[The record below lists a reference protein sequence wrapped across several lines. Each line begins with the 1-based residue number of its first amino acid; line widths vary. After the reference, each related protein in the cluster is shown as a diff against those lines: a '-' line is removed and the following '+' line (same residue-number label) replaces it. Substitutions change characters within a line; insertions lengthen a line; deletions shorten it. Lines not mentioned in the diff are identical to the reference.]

1 MCREQQPGVWVVGTG
16 GRCCVRGRDP
26 AVGQPRAPQTPCARS
41 GPTAASTA
49 PTVASTST
57 WCQLWMRRPCAPVWC
72 GRRKPCCALAMCRGG
87 CPPWGRGGT
96 GPFSSRLQPLPC
108 PPCSVTSVFFGGGTP
123 SLAAPHTIAA
133 VLEAA
138 AEVAHLPA
146 GAEVTLEANPSSA
159 DPARLAG
166 FRAAG
171 VNRLSLGVQVR
182 AATPSQPSVPTQ
194 LRCHRAP
201 SAVPGRR

>member
-1 MCREQQPGVWVVGTG
+1 
-16 GRCCVRGRDP
+16 
-26 AVGQPRAPQTPCARS
+26 
-41 GPTAASTA
+41 
-49 PTVASTST
+49 
-57 WCQLWMRRPCAPVWC
+57 
-72 GRRKPCCALAMCRGG
+72 MCRGG
-87 CPPWGRGGT
+87 CPPWGPGGT
-96 GPFSSRLQPLPC
+96 GPFSGRLQPLPC

-182 AATPSQPSVPTQ
+182 SATPSQPSVPTQ